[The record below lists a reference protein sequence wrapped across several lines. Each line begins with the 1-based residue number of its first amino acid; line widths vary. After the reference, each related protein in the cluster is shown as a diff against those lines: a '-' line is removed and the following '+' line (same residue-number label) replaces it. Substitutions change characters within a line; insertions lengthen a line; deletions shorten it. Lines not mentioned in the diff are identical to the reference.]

1 MSFYEHK
8 QMENPKTQSRTSEVG
23 CLTSQLF
30 YSCRSVHEVKVHG
43 TIAISSTHLIIHF
56 LFDAKFKKL
65 LSFISGYVFGLI
77 CVYVYWWFAAEYAPT
92 DEIRN
97 EIYSKD
103 GAPRVFAPFVMPFFV
118 MIGYILLS
126 PFLWLICR
134 LNKTKSTISTT

>member
-1 MSFYEHK
+1 MYE
-8 QMENPKTQSRTSEVG
+8 TI
-23 CLTSQLF
+23 CLTLQFGWL
-30 YSCRSVHEVKVHG
+30 
-43 TIAISSTHLIIHF
+43 IAIFATHLIIHF
-56 LFDAKFKKL
+56 FFQSKFKMTL
-65 LSFISGYVFGLI
+65 TVLSGYIIGLV
-77 CVYVYWWFAAEYAPT
+77 CVYTYWWFAAEYAPT

-134 LNKTKSTISTT
+134 LNKTKPTISTT

>member
-1 MSFYEHK
+1 MKNTFIYDLICSLLQF
-8 QMENPKTQSRTSEVG
+8 G
-23 CLTSQLF
+23 WL
-30 YSCRSVHEVKVHG
+30 
-43 TIAISSTHLIIHF
+43 IAISSTHLIIHF

-103 GAPRVFAPFVMPFFV
+103 GAPRVFAPFVMPFYV
-118 MIGYILLS
+118 VIGYILLS

-134 LNKTKSTISTT
+134 LIKTKTTASTT